1 MLNFVRRK
9 GRHNNT
15 MEQANPCSSGPP
27 AQYMI
32 VPFPPDMLSITNV
45 VAARMSGN
53 GNLKMSLASR

>member
-1 MLNFVRRK
+1 
-9 GRHNNT
+9 

-27 AQYMI
+27 AQCMI